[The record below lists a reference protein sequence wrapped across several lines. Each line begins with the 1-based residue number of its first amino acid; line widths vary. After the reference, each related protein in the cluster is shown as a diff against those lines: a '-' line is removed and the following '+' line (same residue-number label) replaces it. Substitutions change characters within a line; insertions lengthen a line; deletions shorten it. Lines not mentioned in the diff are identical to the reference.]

1 MHAQKEAKLGDENKF
16 FFDKERGIWR
26 EAGAE
31 IPAAA
36 GPLPPP
42 PTAAR
47 PAAPGS
53 TRCPASLL
61 MSVWAQS
68 PHLTGNMLRRL
79 HIAMHIAHMSASAG
93 QVVTPKPHVI
103 CAASLLYQSSRH
115 GQCMM

>member
-47 PAAPGS
+47 PAAP
-53 TRCPASLL
+53 
-61 MSVWAQS
+61 
-68 PHLTGNMLRRL
+68 
-79 HIAMHIAHMSASAG
+79 
-93 QVVTPKPHVI
+93 
-103 CAASLLYQSSRH
+103 AAPGALQAFSCLFGHRVPI
-115 GQCMM
+115 